1 MLSIGRACIPRGIR
15 PDDLRLTLSV
25 TSALFSP
32 LTLRPTLP
40 GELTLRNRLWVSP
53 LCQYTVTE
61 RDGVPTDWHLVH
73 LGSFARGGAGLV
85 VAEATA
91 VVPEGRISPHDTGI
105 WNDAQVAAWRRVT
118 DFIHTQGAAA
128 GIQLAHAGRKASV
141 YPEWGAMTNGASGS
155 GTVPAELGGWQTVS
169 ASAIAFEGYAE
180 PVALDA
186 QGIHDLVA
194 AFADAARRSIE
205 AGFDLVE
212 IHAAHG
218 YLLHQFLSPLSNR
231 RDDEWGGTLE
241 NRARLLLD
249 IVRAVRAAVDV
260 PILVR
265 FSASDWVDDAWLE
278 ANNLTGS
285 GLAGWNEHDTAIVA
299 AWAQDAGADL
309 FDISS
314 GGLVRARIEVGP
326 GYQVPFAETVGREG
340 DVLVNAVGLITEPAQ
355 AEEIVASGRADA
367 VMMGREFM
375 RDPHAAL
382 RFARALGAEVDGVPV
397 GTPPQ
402 YRRAYR

>member
-1 MLSIGRACIPRGIR
+1 MFC
-15 PDDLRLTLSV
+15 LTLSV

-32 LTLRPTLP
+32 LTLRS
-40 GELTLRNRLWVSP
+40 LTLRNRLWVSP
-53 LCQYTVTE
+53 LCQYSVPLQ
-61 RDGVPTDWHLVH
+61 DGVPTDWHLVH

-105 WNDAQVAAWRRVT
+105 WNDAHTDAWRRVT
-118 DFIHTQGAAA
+118 DFIHAQGAAA

-141 YPEWGAMTNGASGS
+141 YPEWGALSNGASGS
-155 GTVPAELGGWQTVS
+155 GTVPVELGGWQTVS
-169 ASAIAFEGYAE
+169 ASAIAFPGYAE
-180 PVALDA
+180 PVALTA
-186 QGIHDLVA
+186 QGIRELVV
-194 AFADAARRSIE
+194 AFADAARRSVA

-218 YLLHQFLSPLSNR
+218 YLVHQFLSPLSNR
-231 RDDEWGGTLE
+231 RDDEWGGSLE

-249 IVRAVRAAVDV
+249 VVRAVRAAVEV

-265 FSASDWVDDAWLE
+265 FSATDWVDDDWLAE
-278 ANNLTGS
+278 NGFADAVEG
-285 GLAGWNEHDTAIVA
+285 ADPIRGWNEHDTAIVA

-309 FDISS
+309 FDIST

-326 GYQVPFAETVGREG
+326 GYQVPFAETVRREG

-375 RDPHAAL
+375 RDPHAPL